1 MTPQEWKEPL
11 ESPETRR
18 CHVDKFSLILG
29 AVAAL
34 IAALPAFLGWFS
46 TPDGALHLQQQ
57 TALDDQMVYAAWMQQ
72 AAQGRFLFEN
82 LFAVDPQPGLTF
94 HLYFL
99 ALGFLSKAV
108 GVVAALTLA
117 RVGFS
122 FLFVFLLG
130 RFLQKLGLSTWQCR
144 ASLILSVIGGGLGV
158 FSWANYGREI
168 LSSSPV
174 KFLTGGWLPID
185 VWQPE
190 AFIFPSMLTNGLFMA
205 SLCLFL
211 VILSAVLD
219 ARESSKAVLAGAAA
233 FLVLM
238 NIHSYDVLLL
248 ALILIGFL
256 VTQISAKKAE
266 RAWIIRTLLIGAGA
280 LPAAGWFLYVLS
292 QDKVFQARAATLTY
306 SPLFSQALAGILPL
320 AAAALAL
327 KWLKTEKDS
336 PARIAIP
343 AVGGVLVAGVL
354 FSFGRSP
361 DGYWMSMPVWAA
373 AFAGVLAL
381 LWFWDEDD
389 QGKALLWSWALV
401 GLIAIYFPGLFQRKL
416 AMGMM
421 LPWAILV
428 GWESIA
434 WFRSWDHSRRVLVGV
449 LGAALAA
456 GSSIMWLTREMAF
469 VQGQASSTTL
479 HSPLLDADAKKALDA
494 LAKEPGRVIA
504 AAPPGV
510 PSPDP
515 NSKGSFGSP
524 ALPDLNPMIA
534 GLAGKH
540 AYAGHWS
547 ETPDYASRRSDIQGI
562 FLGQSSIEEKIEVIK
577 KAGLTHLI
585 APTPGE
591 GLPFSD
597 LRGLGESLHQGKN
610 WSLIRLNLE
619 SLQQTPQ

>member
-1 MTPQEWKEPL
+1 MEA
-11 ESPETRR
+11 PETRR
-18 CHVDKFSLILG
+18 SHVDKFSLILG
-29 AVAAL
+29 AIAAL
-34 IAALPAFLGWFS
+34 LAALPAFLGWFS

-99 ALGFLSKAV
+99 LLGFASKALGA
-108 GVVAALTLA
+108 VAALTVA

-130 RFLQKLGLSTWQCR
+130 RFLQRLGLSTWQCR
-144 ASLILSVIGGGLGV
+144 ASLGLAVFGGGLGV
-158 FSWANYGREI
+158 FAWANYGREI
-168 LSSSPV
+168 LSSSPI

-211 VILSAVLD
+211 VILTAVLD
-219 ARESSKAVLAGAAA
+219 ARDGWKSVPLGAGA
-233 FLVLM
+233 FLALM

-248 ALILIGFL
+248 ALTLVGFL

-266 RAWIIRTLLIGAGA
+266 KAWIIRTLMIGAGA

-306 SPLFSQALAGILPL
+306 SPLFSQVLAGILPL
-320 AAAALAL
+320 AATALIL
-327 KWLKTEKDS
+327 KWLRTGKES
-336 PARIAIP
+336 PARVAVP
-343 AVGGVLVAGVL
+343 ALGGVLVAGVL

-361 DGYWMSMPVWAA
+361 DGYWMSLPVWAA
-373 AFAGVLAL
+373 AFAGILAL

-401 GLIAIYFPGLFQRKL
+401 GLIALYFPGLFQRKL
-416 AMGMM
+416 AMGMI
-421 LPWAILV
+421 LPWAILA
-428 GWESIA
+428 GWEAVA
-434 WFRSWDHSRRVLVGV
+434 WFRSWDHSRRILVGV
-449 LGAALAA
+449 LGAALAS

-469 VQGQASSTTL
+469 VQGQSSSTTL
-479 HSPLLDADAKKALDA
+479 HSPLLDADARQALDA
-494 LAKEPGRVIA
+494 LAKEPDRVVA
-504 AAPPGV
+504 AAPPGI

-534 GLAGKH
+534 GLAGKF

-547 ETPDYASRRSDIQGI
+547 ETPEYEARRGLIQEV
-562 FLGQSSIEEKIEVIK
+562 FLSQSPLETKIEAIK

-591 GLPFSD
+591 GLPFAD
-597 LRGLGESLHQGKN
+597 LTGLGESVHQGKN

-619 SLQQTPQ
+619 NR